1 MPQNVTV
8 IKDLGYVVLDYSFS
22 SEWNKFSIY
31 DTSIYIKKEDMKQFL
46 IDSAEIMF
54 LLCS

>member
-1 MPQNVTV
+1 MN
-8 IKDLGYVVLDYSFS
+8 LCYVVLDYSFI

-46 IDSAEIMF
+46 IAEIMF